1 MLYWADAGASSTA
14 GPTQTN
20 SKSRDLTDGSTQLV
34 QSTPP
39 GLHLQ
44 RMRREAGHQPAS
56 GAEDR
61 PERKMPLRQ
70 WEKVQAVP
78 RRLAPAG
85 GNRPSPGSPTIWDDW
100 EYQLKMRYDYIIVG
114 AGSAG
119 CVLAC
124 RLSEDPARSVLLL
137 EAGPDYPDPGWLPHE
152 LKYDANQAASE
163 VDAPHNWSLSGLASP
178 ERTTPVP
185 VPRGKVVGGT
195 SAINH
200 QIFLRGAPEDYD
212 HWSDLGNDL
221 WGYTQVLPYFRKLE
235 TDLDIRDDLHGST
248 GPIPVRRHPQESWLP
263 LQLAFFRSCR
273 DAGFPFDA
281 DMNHPE
287 SGGVGAVPLNN
298 PNGVRMST
306 ALTYLHAAR
315 HRLNLTIKGNGLVRR
330 VLIES
335 SQGEQR
341 ATGLEVESGREIFQI
356 AGEEIILSAGAI
368 ASPQLLLLSGVG
380 PPDHL
385 DSMGIP
391 VLHSLPGVG
400 QNMKNHP
407 SASLRYRP
415 QNGYSLETDSPRNQ
429 VALRCSFADSSPRND
444 IQVQPT
450 TSGPL
455 GRESE
460 EIRIG
465 CRLELPLSAG
475 SLSLTS
481 SDPNVQP
488 KLDYQFLTHPW
499 DLERLREAVRGCV
512 SLFEHSG
519 FDNLI
524 QEHLAPT
531 DFQLASD
538 DTLDAWLKQNVGIA
552 GEEEFRSGGGQGDE
566 AQFVDDQQ
574 VQAR

>member
-1 MLYWADAGASSTA
+1 
-14 GPTQTN
+14 
-20 SKSRDLTDGSTQLV
+20 
-34 QSTPP
+34 
-39 GLHLQ
+39 
-44 RMRREAGHQPAS
+44 
-56 GAEDR
+56 
-61 PERKMPLRQ
+61 
-70 WEKVQAVP
+70 
-78 RRLAPAG
+78 
-85 GNRPSPGSPTIWDDW
+85 
-100 EYQLKMRYDYIIVG
+100 MRYDVIIVG

-137 EAGPDYPDPGWLPHE
+137 EAGPDYPDPGRLPHE
-152 LKYDANQAASE
+152 LKYDANQAASQ
-163 VDAPHNWSLSGLASP
+163 VNAPHNWSFSGLPSP
-178 ERTTPVP
+178 ERSTPVA

-212 HWSDLGNDL
+212 HWAELGNDL
-221 WGYTQVLPYFRKLE
+221 WGYTDVLPYFRKLE
-235 TDLDIRDDLHGST
+235 TDQDIRDDFHGST

-263 LQLAFFRSCR
+263 LQLAFFRSCQ
-273 DAGFPFDA
+273 DAGFPFDP

-287 SGGVGAVPLNN
+287 SGGVGAMPLNN

-315 HRLNLTIKGNGLVRR
+315 HRLNLTIKSDALVRR
-330 VLIES
+330 VLFES
-335 SQGEQR
+335 KR
-341 ATGLEVESGREIFQI
+341 ATGLEVESGGDIFQV
-356 AGEEIILSAGAI
+356 AGAEIILSAGAI

-380 PPDHL
+380 PQDHL

-415 QNGYSLETDSPRNQ
+415 QDGYSLEADPPRNQ
-429 VALRCSFADSSPRND
+429 VALRCSFAGSDTRND

-455 GRESE
+455 GREAE

-481 SDPNVQP
+481 SDPEVQP

-499 DLERLREAVRGCV
+499 DLERLRGAVRGCV
-512 SLFEHSG
+512 GLFEHSG
-519 FDNLI
+519 FDSLI
-524 QEHLAPT
+524 QERLAPT
-531 DFQLASD
+531 DSQLASD
-538 DTLDAWLKQNVGIA
+538 DALDAWLKQEVGIA
-552 GEEEFRSGGGQGDE
+552 GHTCGTCKMGPSSDP
-566 AQFVDDQQ
+566 AAVVDQYCRVHGLEGLRVID
-574 VQAR
+574 AAAMPDIPRANTNATIIMMAERASDLIIPGF